1 MIRPSLAALAIAGAS
16 LFSCASTS
24 AQGLAQSPQSN
35 ELASTAAPQ
44 DPAKQDPA
52 LRAHKEQLEQE
63 LQALKK
69 QQKELNALV
78 EKLKARANAAA
89 DEGAA
94 AEKASVAE
102 AKQKKDKE
110 AERADQER
118 RERELQA
125 RVERI
130 GKRVDNEIQRIR
142 ENAKKEIAKAMAEAK
157 KGSEGDVA
165 VVESKKPSMRAARVV
180 PPSEQPREV
189 VLDDVTSDPA
199 PQPMF
204 VISEPVEGKP
214 MEVVLQDV
222 TEAKKPKD
230 GAQKSPKDMWTR
242 IVEGQPIAGRVVEG
256 RPIAPV
262 PQTWRAS
269 KPQPAEEDM
278 HVFMTDENGLPGRRI
293 EVREMRKEKDDDVRG
308 DECCDCDCPMCG
320 KQAKARD
327 AQRNDGPRMQ
337 EFRGRMQPRMDEMR
351 NEARR
356 RFDQRIEERRRDMDM
371 RMAPRMQRNG
381 MPEGDRF
388 MERAMDWRNDPE
400 VERLI
405 EALRNRLT
413 ERRDDASP
421 RARRQKAEAAPAP
434 QTEEAPI
441 EVRRVRTKKPSNV
454 APVPM
459 PPAAPQAPEHS
470 HGQHAPLEIAPRAD
484 GGR

>member
-35 ELASTAAPQ
+35 ELATTAAPQ

-78 EKLKARANAAA
+78 EKLKARANSAA
-89 DEGAA
+89 DQGAA
-94 AEKASVAE
+94 AEKASIAE

-130 GKRVDNEIQRIR
+130 EKRVDTEIQRIR

-157 KGSEGDVA
+157 KGSDRDVA

-189 VLDDVTSDPA
+189 VLDDVTSDAA
-199 PQPMF
+199 PTQPMF
-204 VISEPVEGKP
+204 VISEPVEGKQ

-230 GAQKSPKDMWTR
+230 GLSKSPKVMRTR
-242 IVEGQPIAGRVVEG
+242 IVEGQPVEGRVVEG

-262 PQTWRAS
+262 PQTWRGT
-269 KPQPAEEDM
+269 KVQPTEEDM

-293 EVREMRKEKDDDVRG
+293 EVREMRMEKDDKVRD
-308 DECCDCDCPMCG
+308 DECCDCECPMCG

-327 AQRNDGPRMQ
+327 AQRNDGPRRQ
-337 EFRGRMQPRMDEMR
+337 EFRDRMQPRMDEMR

-356 RFDQRIEERRRDMDM
+356 RFEQRMDEHLHYTDT

-405 EALRNRLT
+405 EALRNRLN
-413 ERRDDASP
+413 ERRDGVPP
-421 RARRQKAEAAPAP
+421 RAWNRAEPAPAP
-434 QTEEAPI
+434 QTEEAPV

-459 PPAAPQAPEHS
+459 PPAAPQAPHHS
-470 HGQHAPLEIAPRAD
+470 HGQHAPLEIAPPAD

>member
-1 MIRPSLAALAIAGAS
+1 M
-16 LFSCASTS
+16 
-24 AQGLAQSPQSN
+24 
-35 ELASTAAPQ
+35 
-44 DPAKQDPA
+44 
-52 LRAHKEQLEQE
+52 
-63 LQALKK
+63 
-69 QQKELNALV
+69 V
-78 EKLKARANAAA
+78 
-89 DEGAA
+89 
-94 AEKASVAE
+94 
-102 AKQKKDKE
+102 
-110 AERADQER
+110 
-118 RERELQA
+118 
-125 RVERI
+125 
-130 GKRVDNEIQRIR
+130 
-142 ENAKKEIAKAMAEAK
+142 
-157 KGSEGDVA
+157 
-165 VVESKKPSMRAARVV
+165 AARVV

-327 AQRNDGPRMQ
+327 AQRNDGPRRQ

-470 HGQHAPLEIAPRAD
+470 HGHHAPLEIAPRAD

>member
-35 ELASTAAPQ
+35 ELASTATPQ

-69 QQKELNALV
+69 QQKDLNALV

-94 AEKASVAE
+94 AEQIAAAR
-102 AKQKKDKE
+102 AKQRHD
-110 AERADQER
+110 AERAEQDR
-118 RERELQA
+118 REQEAKVRIERIEK
-125 RVERI
+125 RVE
-130 GKRVDNEIQRIR
+130 NEIQRIK
-142 ENAKKEIAKAMAEAK
+142 ENAKKEIEKAKAEAK
-157 KGSEGDVA
+157 KGSDRDVA

-189 VLDDVTSDPA
+189 VLDDVTSESA

-230 GAQKSPKDMWTR
+230 GQNKSPRVMRTR
-242 IVEGQPIAGRVVEG
+242 IVEGQPIEGRVVEG

-262 PQTWRAS
+262 PPTWRET
-269 KPQPAEEDM
+269 KVQPAEEDM

-293 EVREMRKEKDDDVRG
+293 EVREMRIEEDDDARG

-327 AQRNDGPRMQ
+327 VQRYDGPRRQ

-356 RFDQRIEERRRDMDM
+356 RLDQRMEERRRDMDM

-405 EALRNRLT
+405 EALRNRLNQ
-413 ERRDDASP
+413 RREDIAP
-421 RARRQKAEAAPAP
+421 RAWNRAEAAPAP